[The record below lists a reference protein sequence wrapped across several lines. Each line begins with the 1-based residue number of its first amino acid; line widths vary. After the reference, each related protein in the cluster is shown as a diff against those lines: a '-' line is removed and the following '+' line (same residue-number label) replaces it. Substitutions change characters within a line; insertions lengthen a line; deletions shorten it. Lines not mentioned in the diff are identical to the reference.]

1 MLFFS
6 VLGILVLQCFLLG
19 IEGNCGLFD
28 ACGFAGAGNWSGD
41 PVRVE
46 REALARAP
54 VQRGPLLYLPAAA
67 HHI

>member
-1 MLFFS
+1 MMR
-6 VLGILVLQCFLLG
+6 V
-19 IEGNCGLFD
+19 
-28 ACGFAGAGNWSGD
+28 AFAGAGNWSGD
-41 PVRVE
+41 PVRVQ